1 MDSRTS
7 FRTCKPEDLDAL
19 ISLGIETYRDTF
31 DGMTSAR
38 VMDEYLETAFDREKV
53 RRELAD
59 PNSQFFFLEVAGKTA
74 GYLKVNENGAQT
86 DLRGP
91 DGLEIERIYLRQRF
105 QGQGL
110 GRVLLEKALEIAGQ
124 KRKRHAWLGV
134 WEKNTAAIGF
144 YLKLGFEK
152 AGTHDFFMGQERQTD
167 WIMKRMLER
176 GE

>member
-7 FRTCKPEDLDAL
+7 FHTCKREDLDAL
-19 ISLGIETYRDTF
+19 VSLGIETYRGTF

-38 VMDEYLETAFDREKV
+38 VMDEYLETAFDSGKV
-53 RRELAD
+53 GRELSD
-59 PNSQFFFLEVAGKTA
+59 SNSQFLFLEVAGKIA

-91 DGLEIERIYLRQRF
+91 DGLEIERIFLRKGF
-105 QGQGL
+105 QGQGF

-124 KRKRHAWLGV
+124 KGKRYAWLGV
-134 WEKNTAAIGF
+134 WEKNTAAIRF
-144 YLKLGFEK
+144 YERMGFEK
-152 AGTHDFFMGQERQTD
+152 AGTHDFFMARERQTD
-167 WIMKRMLER
+167 WIMKRAVER